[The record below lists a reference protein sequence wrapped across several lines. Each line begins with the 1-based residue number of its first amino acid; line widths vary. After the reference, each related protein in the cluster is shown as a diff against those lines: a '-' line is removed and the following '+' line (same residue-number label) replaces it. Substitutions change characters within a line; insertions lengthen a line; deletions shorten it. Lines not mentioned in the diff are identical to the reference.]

1 MAKLFALQPDRQA
14 GGRRQLAAARMA
26 IAGVAAGVTAP
37 LEYYA
42 GPGECV
48 TCSTVHS
55 RFDAGPAVCG
65 TRWRACASQRFLTRR
80 DPPG

>member
-42 GPGECV
+42 GPGSASLARPFIRASTLDLPCV
-48 TCSTVHS
+48 GLVG
-55 RFDAGPAVCG
+55 GPVLL
-65 TRWRACASQRFLTRR
+65 SVS
-80 DPPG
+80 